1 MPSKPM
7 LIYDGYCNLCSWLV
21 RFAQRFDKKER
32 IALQPSQNSDGM
44 FDVGIPEKV
53 FKSTVVFVSPQGK
66 VYVKSR
72 AALRILKTLGGIWSI
87 AWFFLLLIPNPIR
100 NFLYNFISRNRYK
113 WFGKR
118 QTCYY
123 PVSKA
128 QTPKK

>member
-21 RFAQRFDKKER
+21 RFTQRFDRKER
-32 IALQPSQNSDGM
+32 IALQPSQSFDGK
-44 FDVGIPEKV
+44 FDVSIPDQV
-53 FKSTVVFVSPQGK
+53 FTSSVVFISPQGK

-72 AALRILKTLGGIWSI
+72 AALRVLKTLGGVWSVS
-87 AWFFLLLIPNPIR
+87 WVLFLLIPNPIR
-100 NFLYNFISRNRYK
+100 DFLYNFISKNRYK

>member
-21 RFAQRFDKKER
+21 RFTQRFDKKER
-32 IALQPSQNSDGM
+32 IALQPSQNFEGK
-44 FDVGIPEKV
+44 FDVSIPNQV
-53 FKSTVVFVSPQGK
+53 FTNSVVFISPQGK

-72 AALRILKTLGGIWSI
+72 AALRVLKTLGGVWSVS
-87 AWFFLLLIPNPIR
+87 WVLFLLIPNPIR
-100 NFLYNFISRNRYK
+100 DFLYNFISKNRYK

-123 PVSKA
+123 PVSK
-128 QTPKK
+128 TPKK